1 MVELQN
7 KIIEDIKY
15 ILNFNLDKSD
25 KLNINEKN
33 NKTLKELTNIQT
45 NLLFGGLELVDIT
58 NETKKNN

>member
-33 NKTLKELTNIQT
+33 NKTLKE
-45 NLLFGGLELVDIT
+45 
-58 NETKKNN
+58 